1 MDPVIHPIFPTAVY
15 HANIPNISSP
25 NPKDFKR
32 DVLGGVNSGN
42 EFTTNYHV
50 LDSKQYKP
58 LKKHIQTHIDN
69 YVKDIVNPATQFKV
83 DITLSH
89 INWIPKGGFH
99 HIHDHPNSFLSGVF
113 YFDVDTDDG
122 LNFHK
127 REHNF
132 FRIYPNQWNYYNSH
146 QWTVKV
152 NRGDL
157 LIFPSSLLHSV
168 SNVKMKQKRC
178 TLAFNTM
185 IKGTIGGDDL
195 TELTLK

>member
-1 MDPVIHPIFPTAVY
+1 MDSVIHPLFPTAVY

-25 NPKDFKR
+25 NPKHFKR

-58 LKKHIQTHIDN
+58 LKKVIQTHIDN
-69 YVKDIVNPATQFKV
+69 YVKNIINPSTEFKV
-83 DITLSH
+83 EITLSH
-89 INWIPKGGFH
+89 INWIPKEGFH

-132 FRIYPNQWNYYNSH
+132 FRIYPKEWNYYNSH
-146 QWTVKV
+146 LWTIKV
-152 NRGDL
+152 NKGDL
-157 LIFPSSLLHSV
+157 LIFPSHLLHSV
-168 SNVKMKQKRC
+168 SNVKMEQKRC
-178 TLAFNTM
+178 TLAFNTI
-185 IKGTIGGDDL
+185 IKGNICGDDL
-195 TELTLK
+195 TELTL